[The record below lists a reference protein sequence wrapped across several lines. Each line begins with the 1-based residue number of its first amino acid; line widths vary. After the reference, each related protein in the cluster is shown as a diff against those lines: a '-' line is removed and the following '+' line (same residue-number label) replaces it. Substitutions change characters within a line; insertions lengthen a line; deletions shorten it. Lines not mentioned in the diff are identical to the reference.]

1 MTAYTDADWAGSLD
15 DSLLLGTVSLWEQ
28 IGSRGKARSS
38 QLYPDQ
44 VQK

>member
-1 MTAYTDADWAGSLD
+1 MQTGLD
-15 DSLLLGTVSLWEQ
+15 HLTTGSLLLGTVSLWEQ
-28 IGSRGKARSS
+28 IGSRGKAISS